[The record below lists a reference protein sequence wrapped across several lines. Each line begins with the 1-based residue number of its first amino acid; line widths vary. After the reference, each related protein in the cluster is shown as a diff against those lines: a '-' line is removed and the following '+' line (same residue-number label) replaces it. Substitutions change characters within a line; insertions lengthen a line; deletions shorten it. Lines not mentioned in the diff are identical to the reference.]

1 MRLEPLE
8 HIRLFLNEGLYPY
21 APCKGTIG
29 GLSYQPYIAVT
40 YIGEGRL
47 IVDGKPRPAAEVLKE
62 HGIEPLSIKAR
73 EGLALLSNASHSIAP
88 RRPLHSSG
96 V

>member
-1 MRLEPLE
+1 MLIHQDAKNIHNEHQRTGYSAVRLETLE

-21 APCKGTIG
+21 APCEGTIG

-62 HGIEPLSIKAR
+62 HGI
-73 EGLALLSNASHSIAP
+73 
-88 RRPLHSSG
+88 
-96 V
+96 